1 MISES
6 VGWILDQRFSTKLSV
21 SICLADDFTG
31 KREIKGSVKVSI
43 PEKKLNAIR
52 NPSGYYNF
60 LDIPDDTYT
69 FEIDPQLYLNEKI
82 ENFVLPRNTSYNLS
96 ASG

>member
-21 SICLADDFTG
+21 AICLADDFTE

-60 LDIPDDTYT
+60 LDIPD
-69 FEIDPQLYLNEKI
+69 
-82 ENFVLPRNTSYNLS
+82 
-96 ASG
+96 G